1 MLRFLYLQTIS
12 TPDCLKDKTAFIMA
26 LNIPDTSK
34 RRLVVVGAGFAGLKL
49 VEKLKGSDYQIVLI
63 DRNNFHQ
70 FQPLFYQVAVA
81 GLEPSSIA
89 FPLRRMFQ
97 KSYQIF
103 IRLTEVTHIS
113 TEIKTI
119 HTLDGDLSYDILVVA
134 TGAATNFF
142 GMDQLAERSFGM
154 KTVGEAL
161 GIRNTILENYEMA
174 LIANSEQERN
184 ALMKIVIVGGGP
196 TGVELSGA
204 LADMRRFVLPKDYP
218 DLDFKQMQIFL
229 IEASPTLLNGM
240 SKQSSEKAADFL
252 TGMGVNVMTSAQVT
266 GYANNRVQ
274 LKDGKIINS
283 ATMIWAA
290 GVKGAPPAGFN
301 AQQLGKGQR
310 LLVDAFNRLIGVE
323 DVYAIGDVALME
335 APDLVSGHPQV
346 AQVALQQ
353 AKNLASN
360 LKIKGQA
367 NWKPFKYN
375 DKGSMATIGRNKAVV
390 DLPFLKFQ
398 GFFAWFVWMFVH
410 LISIIG
416 VRNKLFIFINWVWN
430 YVTYDQSLRLI
441 IRQRVPK
448 KD

>member
-1 MLRFLYLQTIS
+1 
-12 TPDCLKDKTAFIMA
+12 MA
-26 LNIPDTSK
+26 LNIPDTSN

-49 VEKLKGSDYQIVLI
+49 AEKLRGSDFQIVLI

-97 KSYQIF
+97 KSHQVF
-103 IRLTEVTHIS
+103 IRLTEVINIS
-113 TEIKTI
+113 TDNKTI
-119 HTLDGDLSYDILVVA
+119 NTSAGELRYDILVVA

-142 GMDQLAERSFGM
+142 GMEQLADRAFGM
-154 KTVGEAL
+154 KSVGEAL
-161 GIRNTILENYEMA
+161 GIRNTILKNYEMA
-174 LIANSEQERN
+174 LIADSKQERN
-184 ALMKIVIVGGGP
+184 ALMNIVIVGGGP
-196 TGVELSGA
+196 TGVELSGS

-218 DLDFKQMQIFL
+218 DLDFRHMQIFL
-229 IEASPTLLNGM
+229 VEASPALLNGM
-240 SKQSSEKAADFL
+240 SEKSSQKATEFLEKL
-252 TGMGVNVMTSAQVT
+252 GINVMTDSQVT
-266 GYANNRVQ
+266 GYANNVVQ
-274 LKDGKIINS
+274 LKDGNTLDS
-283 ATMIWAA
+283 ATVIWAA
-290 GVKGAPPAGFN
+290 GVIGAPPEGFETE
-301 AQQLGKGQR
+301 QVGRGRR
-310 LLVDAFNRLIGVE
+310 LLVDAFNRMKGVE
-323 DVYAIGDVALME
+323 DVFAIGDVALME
-335 APDLVSGHPQV
+335 KPELTRGHPQV

-360 LKIKGQA
+360 LARKDKK
-367 NWKPFKYN
+367 NWKPFKYK

-398 GFFAWFVWMFVH
+398 GFFAWIVWMFVH

-416 VRNKLFIFINWVWN
+416 VKNKLFIFINWVWN

-441 IRQRVPK
+441 IRQYVPK

>member
-1 MLRFLYLQTIS
+1 
-12 TPDCLKDKTAFIMA
+12 MA
-26 LNIPDTSK
+26 LNIPNTSN
-34 RRLVVVGAGFAGLKL
+34 RRLVIVGAGFAGLKL
-49 VEKLKGSDYQIVLI
+49 AEKLRGSDFQIVLI

-97 KSYQIF
+97 KSHQVF
-103 IRLTEVTHIS
+103 IRLTEVTNIS
-113 TEIKTI
+113 TENKTI
-119 HTLDGDLSYDILVVA
+119 HTSAGELSYDILVVA

-142 GMDQLAERSFGM
+142 GMEQLADRAFGM
-154 KTVGEAL
+154 KSVGEAL
-161 GIRNTILENYEMA
+161 GIRNTILKNYEMA
-174 LIANSEQERN
+174 LIADSKQERN
-184 ALMKIVIVGGGP
+184 ALMNIVIVGGGP
-196 TGVELSGA
+196 TGVELSGS

-218 DLDFKQMQIFL
+218 DLDFRHMQIFL
-229 IEASPTLLNGM
+229 VEASTALLNGM
-240 SKQSSEKAADFL
+240 SEKSSQKATEFLEKL
-252 TGMGVNVMTSAQVT
+252 GISVMTDSQVT
-266 GYANNRVQ
+266 GYANNVVQ
-274 LKDGKIINS
+274 LKDGKTLDS
-283 ATMIWAA
+283 ATVIWAA
-290 GVKGAPPAGFN
+290 GVTGAPPDGFN
-301 AQQLGKGQR
+301 VEHFGGGRR
-310 LLVDAFNRLIGVE
+310 LLVDAFNRMNGLD

-335 APDLVSGHPQV
+335 EPDLPRGHPQV

-360 LKIKGQA
+360 LERKDQKE
-367 NWKPFKYN
+367 WKTFKYK

-390 DLPFLKFQ
+390 DLPYLKFQ

-416 VRNKLFIFINWVWN
+416 VKNKLFIFINWVWN

-441 IRQRVPK
+441 IRQHVPK

>member
-1 MLRFLYLQTIS
+1 MS
-12 TPDCLKDKTAFIMA
+12 
-26 LNIPDTSK
+26 LNISDSSN
-34 RRLVVVGAGFAGLKL
+34 RRLVVIGAGFAGLKL

-97 KSYQIF
+97 KSHQVF
-103 IRLTEVTHIS
+103 IRLTGVESIS
-113 TEIKTI
+113 AETKTIKTSA
-119 HTLDGDLSYDILVVA
+119 GELSYDILVVA

-142 GMDQLAERSFGM
+142 GMQELQERAFGM

-161 GIRNTILENYEMA
+161 GIRNTILKNYEMA
-174 LIANSEQERN
+174 LIADSEQERD
-184 ALMKIVIVGGGP
+184 ALMNIVIVGGGP
-196 TGVELSGA
+196 TGVELSGS

-218 DLDFKQMQIFL
+218 DLDFRHMQIFL
-229 IEASPTLLNGM
+229 VEASPALLNGM
-240 SKQSSEKAADFL
+240 SEKSSKKATDFL
-252 TGMGVNVMTSAQVT
+252 KGMGVNVMTDAQVT
-266 GYANNRVQ
+266 GYANNVVQ
-274 LKDGKIINS
+274 LKNGQTLDS
-283 ATMIWAA
+283 ATLIWAA
-290 GVKGAPPAGFN
+290 GVTGNPPGGFN
-301 AQQLGKGQR
+301 TEHTGKGRR
-310 LLVDAFNRLIGVE
+310 LLVDAFNRMKGLE
-323 DVYAIGDVALME
+323 DVYAIGDIALME
-335 APDLVSGHPQV
+335 EPDLPRGHPQV

-353 AKNLASN
+353 AKNLAAN
-360 LKIKGQA
+360 LKRKDQKD
-367 NWKPFKYN
+367 WKPFKYR

-410 LISIIG
+410 LISIVG
-416 VRNKLFIFINWVWN
+416 VKNKIFVFINWVWN
-430 YVTYDQSLRLI
+430 YITYDQSLRLI

>member
-1 MLRFLYLQTIS
+1 MS
-12 TPDCLKDKTAFIMA
+12 
-26 LNIPDTSK
+26 LNIPDTGK

-49 VEKLKGSDYQIVLI
+49 VEKLKGSYFQIVLI

-70 FQPLFYQVAVA
+70 FQPLFYQVATA
-81 GLEPSSIA
+81 GLEPSAIA

-97 KSYQIF
+97 KSHQVF
-103 IRLTEVTHIS
+103 IRLTEVKSIS
-113 TEIKTI
+113 TETKTI
-119 HTLDGDLSYDILVVA
+119 HTSAGELSYDILVVA

-142 GMDQLAERSFGM
+142 GIEQLQERAFGM

-161 GIRNTILENYEMA
+161 GIRNTILKNYELA
-174 LIANSEQERN
+174 LITDSEQERN
-184 ALMKIVIVGGGP
+184 ALMNIVIVGGGP

-218 DLDFKQMQIFL
+218 DLDFNHMQIFL
-229 IEASPTLLNGM
+229 VEASPKLLNGM
-240 SKQSSEKAADFL
+240 SEKSSIKATDFL
-252 TGMGVNVMTSAQVT
+252 KGLGVNVMTNLQVT
-266 GYANNRVQ
+266 GYANNVVQ
-274 LKDGKIINS
+274 LRNGNNLDS
-283 ATMIWAA
+283 TTVIWAA
-290 GVKGAPPAGFN
+290 GVTGAPPDGFD
-301 AQQLGKGQR
+301 AEHVGKGHR
-310 LLVDAFNRLIGVE
+310 LLVDAFNRMKGLA

-335 APDLVSGHPQV
+335 KPELDRGHPQV

-353 AKNLASN
+353 AKNLAAN
-360 LKIKGQA
+360 LIRKEQK
-367 NWKPFKYN
+367 NWKPFKYK

-416 VRNKLFIFINWVWN
+416 VKNKLFIFINWIWN

-441 IRQRVPK
+441 IRQHVPK

>member
-1 MLRFLYLQTIS
+1 MS
-12 TPDCLKDKTAFIMA
+12 
-26 LNIPDTSK
+26 LNIPETSK
-34 RRLVVVGAGFAGLKL
+34 RRLVVIGAGFAGLRL
-49 VEKLKGSDYQIVLI
+49 VEKLKGSNFQIVLI

-113 TEIKTI
+113 TESKTV
-119 HTLDGDLSYDILVVA
+119 HTLNGALSYDVLVVA

-142 GMDQLAERSFGM
+142 GMDQLAARSFGM

-161 GIRNTILENYEMA
+161 GIRNTILKNYEMA
-174 LIANSEQERN
+174 LVADSDEERN

-218 DLDFKQMQIFL
+218 DLDFRQMQIFL

-240 SKQSSEKAADFL
+240 SEQSSCKAAEFL
-252 TGMGVNVMTSAQVT
+252 TNMGVNVMTNEQVT
-266 GYANNRVQ
+266 GYENNIVQ
-274 LKDGKIINS
+274 LKDGKTLNS
-283 ATMIWAA
+283 ATVIWAA
-290 GVKGAPPAGFN
+290 GVTGAPPGGFN
-301 AQQLGKGQR
+301 EHQLGRGRR
-310 LLVDAFNRLIGVE
+310 LVVDAFNRVKGE
-323 DVYAIGDVALME
+323 SDVYAIGDIAFMDD
-335 APDLVSGHPQV
+335 PDMPRGHPQV

-353 AKNLASN
+353 AKNLAAN
-360 LKIKGQA
+360 LKRKELSD
-367 NWKPFKYN
+367 WKPFKYK

-398 GFFAWFVWMFVH
+398 GMFAWFVWMFVH